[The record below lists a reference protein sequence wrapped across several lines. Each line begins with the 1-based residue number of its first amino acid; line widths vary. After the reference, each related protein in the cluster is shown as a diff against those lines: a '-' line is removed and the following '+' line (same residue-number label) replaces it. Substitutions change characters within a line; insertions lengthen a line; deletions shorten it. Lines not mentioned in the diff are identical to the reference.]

1 MDWNAIKIDYIT
13 GKLGYRALAK
23 KHGVPFTTLAH
34 RASVEGWVELRQRHN
49 DEIVTKT
56 CKNAAKEATDYR
68 DKLYSLALK
77 VAQQLEDM
85 TDQNSVSSLAAAG
98 IKPRDITGAIKD
110 LEDILHI
117 KSENDLKEQEAR
129 IAKLRK
135 EVESGNEDTSVKVI
149 IAGDAEELAE

>member
-13 GKLGYRALAK
+13 GKIGYRALAK

-56 CKNAAKEATDYR
+56 CQSAAKEASGYR
-68 DKLYSLALK
+68 DKLYELALK
-77 VAQQLEDM
+77 VARQLEAM
-85 TDQNSVSSLAAAG
+85 TDDHSVSELAAAG

-110 LEDILHI
+110 LEDILHV
-117 KSENDLKEQEAR
+117 KSAADLQEQEAR
-129 IAKLRK
+129 IAKLRR
-135 EVESGNEDTSVKVI
+135 EAESDTTENVKIV
-149 IAGDAEELAE
+149 IAGDAEALCE